1 MACRFGTVFM
11 MLRRLMDVKK
21 ALEHT
26 VTDTAWDAYVN
37 RADENTRGQM
47 NMVKAMLMDQLCFW
61 QKIEELVELMSPFY
75 ELLRLVDGQK
85 PVVGKLYYKAF
96 EVSIC

>member
-1 MACRFGTVFM
+1 M
-11 MLRRLMDVKK
+11 MLRRLLDVRK

-37 RADENTRGQM
+37 RSSEDIKSQM
-47 NMVKAMLMDQLCFW
+47 HMVKNAIMDQLCFW
-61 QKIEELVELMSPFY
+61 GRSEELVELMSPFY

-96 EVSIC
+96 EVNILF